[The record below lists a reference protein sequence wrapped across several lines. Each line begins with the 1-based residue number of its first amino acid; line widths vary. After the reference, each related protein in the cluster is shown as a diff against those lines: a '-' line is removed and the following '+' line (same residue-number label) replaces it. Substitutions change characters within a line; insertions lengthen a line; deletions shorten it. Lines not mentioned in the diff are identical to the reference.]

1 MSVLADILTL
11 SRVPMGLAVVYAGL
25 NTGASALPQVI
36 WLSLLAWTADSVDG
50 HLKRASRKSPNWV
63 GRNDL
68 TFDVF
73 FNACV
78 AFFFALSDI
87 VSAWL
92 FALWVGAIGLVRFK
106 LRSRS
111 GAIAANALVVL
122 TLVVKAFQQA
132 FALGSAIIGWAVVA
146 LALDRKQFLLRLRL
160 FAAGIPALAR
170 RWPSLREQADPP
182 ACDD

>member
-1 MSVLADILTL
+1 MGVLADLLTL
-11 SRVPMGLAVVYAGL
+11 SRVPMGFAVVYAGL
-25 NTGASALPQVI
+25 NTGAAALPQVI
-36 WLSLLAWTADSVDG
+36 WLSLLAWTVDSVDG
-50 HLKRASRKSPNWV
+50 HLKRASRKPPGWV

-78 AFFFALSDI
+78 AFFFAMTGI

-92 FALWVGAIGLVRFK
+92 FSAWMGAVGLLRFR

-122 TLVVKAFQQA
+122 TLVVKAFEQA
-132 FALGSAIIGWAVVA
+132 LALGGAIIGWAAVA
-146 LALDRKQFLLRLRL
+146 LALDRKQFIWRLRL
-160 FAAGIPALAR
+160 FAAGIPALVR
-170 RWPSLREQADPP
+170 RWPGLREQADPP
-182 ACDD
+182 TRDD

>member
-1 MSVLADILTL
+1 MGVLADLLTL

-25 NTGASALPQVI
+25 NTGAAALPQVI
-36 WLSLLAWTADSVDG
+36 WLSLLAWTVDSVDG
-50 HLKRASRKSPNWV
+50 HLKRASQKPPGWI

-78 AFFFALSDI
+78 AFFFALTGI

-92 FALWVGAIGLVRFK
+92 FSVWMGAVGLLRFR

-111 GAIAANALVVL
+111 GAIAANAVVVL
-122 TLVVKAFQQA
+122 TLVVKAFEQA
-132 FALGSAIIGWAVVA
+132 ILLGGAILGWACVA
-146 LALDRKQFLLRLRL
+146 LALDRKQFARRLRQFIL
-160 FAAGIPALAR
+160 GVPWLAR
-170 RWPSLREQADPP
+170 RWPAAQKRDEASLP
-182 ACDD
+182 DD

>member
-1 MSVLADILTL
+1 MSMLADLLTL

-25 NTGASALPQVI
+25 NSGAAALPQVI
-36 WLSLLAWTADSVDG
+36 WLSLLAWTVDSVDG
-50 HLKRASRKSPNWV
+50 HLKRASRRPPGWI

-78 AFFFALSDI
+78 AFFFALSGI

-92 FALWVGAIGLVRFK
+92 CSAWMGAAGLLRFK

-111 GAIAANALVVL
+111 GAIAANALIVL
-122 TLVVKAFQQA
+122 TLVIKAFEHA
-132 FALGSAIIGWAVVA
+132 LALGGAIIGWALVA
-146 LALDRKQFLLRLRL
+146 LALDRKQFARRLRL
-160 FAAGIPALAR
+160 FALGIPALAR
-170 RWPSLREQADPP
+170 RWPCLHGEGDPP
-182 ACDD
+182 PDE

>member
-1 MSVLADILTL
+1 MSLLADLLTL
-11 SRVPMGLAVVYAGL
+11 SRVPMGLAVVYAGMSA
-25 NTGASALPQVI
+25 GSAALPQVI
-36 WLSLLAWTADSVDG
+36 WLSLLAWTVDSVDG
-50 HLKRASRKSPNWV
+50 HLKRASRKPPGWV

-78 AFFFALSDI
+78 AFFFALSGL

-92 FALWVGAIGLVRFK
+92 FSAWVGAVGLLRLK

-122 TLVVKAFQQA
+122 TLVVKAFEQA
-132 FALGSAIIGWAVVA
+132 LALGGAIIGWAVVA
-146 LALDRKQFLLRLRL
+146 LALDRKQFVRRLRL
-160 FAAGIPALAR
+160 FALGIPALAR
-170 RWPSLREQADPP
+170 RWPALREQADPP
-182 ACDD
+182 ASDE

>member
-1 MSVLADILTL
+1 MSVFADLLTL

-25 NTGASALPQVI
+25 NGGASALPQVI
-36 WLSLLAWTADSVDG
+36 WLSLLAWTVDSVDG
-50 HLKRASRKSPNWV
+50 HLKRAARKPPNWI
-63 GRNDL
+63 GRHDL

-73 FNACV
+73 FNGCV
-78 AFFFALSDI
+78 AFFFALSGI

-92 FALWVGAIGLVRFK
+92 FSLWVGAVGLVRFI

-122 TLVVKAFQQA
+122 TLVINAFQQA
-132 FALGSAIIGWAVVA
+132 FALGGAIIGWAAVA
-146 LALDRKQFLLRLRL
+146 LALDRRRFMYRLRL

-170 RWPSLREQADPP
+170 RWPQLRREDE
-182 ACDD
+182 

>member
-1 MSVLADILTL
+1 MSILADLLTL

-25 NTGASALPQVI
+25 SNGASALSQVV
-36 WLSLLAWTADSVDG
+36 WLSLLAWTADTVDG
-50 HLKRASRKSPNWV
+50 HLKRASRKSPGWI

-78 AFFFALSDI
+78 AFFFALSGL

-92 FALWVGAIGLVRFK
+92 FSAWVGAVSILRLK

-122 TLVVKAFQQA
+122 TLVVKSFVQV
-132 FALGSAIIGWAVVA
+132 FALGGAIIAWACVA
-146 LALDRKQFLLRLRL
+146 LTLDRRRFAYRLRL
-160 FAAGIPALAR
+160 FLRGIPFVAR
-170 RWPSLREQADPP
+170 RWPRLARQEPED
-182 ACDD
+182 

>member
-1 MSVLADILTL
+1 MSVLADLLTL
-11 SRVPMGLAVVYAGL
+11 SRVPMGLAVVYAGW
-25 NTGASALPQVI
+25 NTGASALPEVI
-36 WLSLLAWTADSVDG
+36 WLSLLVWTVDSVDG
-50 HLKRASRKSPNWV
+50 HLKRASRKAPGWI

-78 AFFFALSDI
+78 AFFFTLSGI

-92 FALWVGAIGLVRFK
+92 FSLWVGTVGLARFK

-111 GAIAANALVVL
+111 GAIVANALVVL

-132 FALGSAIIGWAVVA
+132 LALGGAIIGWAVVA
-146 LALDRKQFLLRLRL
+146 LVLDRKQFLRRLHL
-160 FAAGIPALAR
+160 FAAGVPALGR
-170 RWPSLREQADPP
+170 RWPSLREPVDRPP
-182 ACDD
+182 SDD